1 MSIANQPPWLDKFP
15 ALKALDDPSWLA
27 ALASTQEVALAPEAV
42 VFRHGDQCRHFLL
55 VLEGTIRV
63 QKISESGKEIVLYR
77 VGPGESC
84 VLSTACLMA
93 GDSYPAEAIVETPVK
108 AIAIPFQRFEDA
120 LGGSRGFRSFVFSSY
135 GRRVASLIMLIEEV
149 AFGRMNGRLAQCL
162 LDRAGRRREI
172 IATHQELATELGT
185 AREVVSRLLKEFERH
200 GWVKLYRGRL
210 ELLHPGALGHLAD
223 HDVV

>member
-1 MSIANQPPWLDKFP
+1 MSTASQPSWLDKFP
-15 ALKALDDPSWLA
+15 ALKALEEPAWLA
-27 ALASTQEVALAPEAV
+27 ALASAQEVNLAPEAV

-55 VLEGTIRV
+55 VLEGSIRV

-77 VGPGESC
+77 VGSGESC

-93 GDSYPAEAIVETPVK
+93 GESYPAEAIVESPVK

-120 LGGSRGFRSFVFSSY
+120 LGGSRGFRAFVFTSY

-149 AFGRMNGRLAQCL
+149 AFGRMDGRLAQCL
-162 LDRAGRRREI
+162 LNRAGRRREI
-172 IATHQELATELGT
+172 HATHHELAIELGT

-210 ELLHPGALGHLAD
+210 EILHAGALGHLAD
-223 HDVV
+223 HDLV